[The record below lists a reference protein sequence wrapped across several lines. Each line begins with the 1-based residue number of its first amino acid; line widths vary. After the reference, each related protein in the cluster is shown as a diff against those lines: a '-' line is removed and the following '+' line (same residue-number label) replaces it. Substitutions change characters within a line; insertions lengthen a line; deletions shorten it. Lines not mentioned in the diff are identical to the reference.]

1 MSLQDFLVWLA
12 SSAGATAALSFIAER
27 IPAFTALTPNQK
39 QYIHLGGSLVLS
51 LAAYAVLTYVP
62 AETLASLA
70 PVFQVVYGVV
80 VSWIANQVAHKAD
93 PRA

>member
-1 MSLQDFLVWLA
+1 
-12 SSAGATAALSFIAER
+12 
-27 IPAFTALTPNQK
+27 
-39 QYIHLGGSLVLS
+39 
-51 LAAYAVLTYVP
+51 
-62 AETLASLA
+62 LASLA